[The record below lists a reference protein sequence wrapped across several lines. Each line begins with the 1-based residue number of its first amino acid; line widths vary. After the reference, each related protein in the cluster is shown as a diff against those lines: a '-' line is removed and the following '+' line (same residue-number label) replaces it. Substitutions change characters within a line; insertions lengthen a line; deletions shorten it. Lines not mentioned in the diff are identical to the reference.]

1 LTTIN
6 SIGDIIREVG
16 LLRERQDLLE
26 KEVRRRMDRF
36 QRGTDERN
44 RRLQA
49 LLKLYPE
56 GPAWELGT
64 KLKVPRR
71 PRNLRHK
78 RNMKK
83 EAT

>member
-1 LTTIN
+1 MKNIH
-6 SIGDIIREVG
+6 DIIREVG
-16 LLRERQDLLE
+16 LLKERQDLLE
-26 KEVRRRMDRF
+26 EEVRRRMDRF

-44 RRLQA
+44 RRLHA

-64 KLKVPRR
+64 KLKVPKR

-78 RNMKK
+78 RQSRKT
-83 EAT
+83 EVT

>member
-1 LTTIN
+1 MKNIH
-6 SIGDIIREVG
+6 DIIREVG
-16 LLRERQDLLE
+16 LLKERQDLLE
-26 KEVRRRMDRF
+26 EEVRRRMDRF

-64 KLKVPRR
+64 KLKVPKR

-78 RNMKK
+78 RQSRKT
-83 EAT
+83 EVT